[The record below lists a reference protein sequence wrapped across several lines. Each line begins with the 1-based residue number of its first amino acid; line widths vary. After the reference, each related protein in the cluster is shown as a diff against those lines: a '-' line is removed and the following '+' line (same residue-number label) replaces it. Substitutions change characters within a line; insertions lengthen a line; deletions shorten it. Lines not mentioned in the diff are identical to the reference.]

1 MFGLIESRKKH
12 HEAMM
17 DLLKIKEEDI
27 KSKQNIINTIIS
39 FFFVDD
45 HSNYNSWIY
54 VTLEMPIFVYN
65 DIEVDDKSGN
75 QRQTSIVCC
84 NNRWYIFNN

>member
-45 HSNYNSWIY
+45 HSNYNS
-54 VTLEMPIFVYN
+54 
-65 DIEVDDKSGN
+65 
-75 QRQTSIVCC
+75 
-84 NNRWYIFNN
+84 